1 MKKFLSLSLVTVL
14 LISMLAVP
22 AFAEKPEEPGN
33 SNKPEKVEKEDKEAK
48 EEKIKEDKEEK
59 IKIKVKDDKVEVEI
73 DEADEGEEE
82 EIKPSDKVKKY
93 LKKWHLRYEGEEE
106 PMEDEDVETADEG
119 EEEYIFNEEDTL
131 PWGLAKKGEDLPEG
145 LAKKEIL
152 PYGLLKKID
161 PEAMPKG
168 QIKDEITGEDI
179 NVEALIEDADAL
191 LAEAVETP
199 EGEDPEMGEY
209 FPGTIAKFERAY
221 DRFVAIINDED
232 STEKEIEWA
241 IARLQKAYDK
251 FVVSRTALQEE
262 LDEFNEFL
270 DEVADAV
277 EANVVIGDG
286 EDEVTQEEYDAFMAL
301 LEGYVLDEGEV
312 LSLEAIADMMDMII
326 DEYDE
331 FTGFK
336 LEITEA

>member
-22 AFAEKPEEPGN
+22 AFAEKPENPGN
-33 SNKPEKVEKEDKEAK
+33 SNKPEKVEKEDKDAK
-48 EEKIKEDKEEK
+48 EEKIKEEK
-59 IKIKVKDDKVEVEI
+59 IKIKDDKVEVEI
-73 DEADEGEEE
+73 DEADEDADEE

-106 PMEDEDVETADEG
+106 PIEDEEVEATDEG

-131 PWGLAKKGEDLPEG
+131 PWGLAKKGEDLPAG

-168 QIKDEITGEDI
+168 QIKDDITGEDI
-179 NVEALIEDADAL
+179 DVEALIEDADLL

-209 FPGTIAKFERAY
+209 FPGSIAKFERSY
-221 DRFVAIINDED
+221 DRFVAIINDVE

-241 IARLQKAYDK
+241 IARLQKAYEQ
-251 FVVSRTALQEE
+251 FVVSRTAVQEE
-262 LDEFNEFL
+262 LDDFNAFL
-270 DEVADAV
+270 DEVVDAV
-277 EANVVIGDG
+277 EENVVIGDG

-301 LEGYVLDEGEV
+301 LADYELEVGEI
-312 LSLEAIADMMDMII
+312 LSLEAIADMMEIII

-331 FTGFK
+331 FAGFK
-336 LEITEA
+336 LEITEE

>member
-22 AFAEKPEEPGN
+22 AFAEKPENPGN
-33 SNKPEKVEKEDKEAK
+33 SNKPEKVEKEDKDAK
-48 EEKIKEDKEEK
+48 EEKIKEEKEEK
-59 IKIKVKDDKVEVEI
+59 IKIKDDKVEVEI
-73 DEADEGEEE
+73 DDEDADEEE
-82 EIKPSDKVKKY
+82 EENKPSDKVKKY

-106 PMEDEDVETADEG
+106 PMEDEEVEATEEG
-119 EEEYIFNEEDTL
+119 EEDYIFNEEDTL
-131 PWGLAKKGEDLPEG
+131 PWGLAKKGEDLPAG
-145 LAKKEIL
+145 LAKKEVL
-152 PYGLLKKID
+152 PYGLLKRID

-168 QIKDEITGEDI
+168 QIKDDITGEDI
-179 NVEALIEDADAL
+179 DVEALIEDADAL

-209 FPGTIAKFERAY
+209 FPGSIAKFERAY

-241 IARLQKAYDK
+241 IARLQKAYDQ
-251 FVVSRTALQEE
+251 FVVSRTAVQEE
-262 LDEFNEFL
+262 LDDFNAFL

-277 EANVVIGDG
+277 EENVVIGDG
-286 EDEVTQEEYDAFMAL
+286 EDEVTQEEYDAFMAML
-301 LEGYVLDEGEV
+301 VDYELEEGEV
-312 LSLEAIADMMDMII
+312 LSLEAIADMMEMII

-336 LEITEA
+336 LEITEE